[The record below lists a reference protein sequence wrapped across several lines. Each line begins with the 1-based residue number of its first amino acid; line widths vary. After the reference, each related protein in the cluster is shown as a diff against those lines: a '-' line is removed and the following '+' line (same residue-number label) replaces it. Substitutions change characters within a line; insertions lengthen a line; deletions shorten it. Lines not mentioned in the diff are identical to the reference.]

1 MIVNSYHLKINF
13 MSFYDG
19 IDQSAMTAI
28 PSFHFIKSLRSH
40 AFSLDFNP
48 IQIRHI
54 FTKYHC
60 NNTFLKRM
68 K

>member
-1 MIVNSYHLKINF
+1 